1 MHGPKSS
8 GVTTGSSRL
17 LNRIVIVGGGLAGGN
32 AARTLRE
39 ESYDG
44 DVVLITDEPGV
55 PFGRPPLSK
64 TYLRGEETLDGW
76 LVEPSDWY
84 AAHAVELVHGT
95 VVGIDPRSHRVVLQ
109 GGNEIEY
116 TRLLI
121 ATGGR
126 NRAPGIPGDKLD
138 AIYQLRTLV
147 EADAIKRAVR
157 PGARA
162 VVVGMGFIGSEV
174 TASLRQLGVSV
185 ISVFPGETPLESVLG
200 PEMGSV
206 MAGIHRANGV
216 ELLAHDSVLRF
227 EGREKVERAVTT
239 AGRTIACDFAVVAV
253 GIQPTVEFLQRSG
266 IAVDNGVLTDEMC
279 RTNLP
284 DIFAAGDVAN
294 HLHPLFGRTRVEHY
308 NNAEKQG
315 RSVARTILGSNQLY
329 DYLYTFW
336 SDQYKHKIEYVGHV
350 RRWDQFVMRGSL
362 EERKLVGFYLVDGV
376 MRAAV
381 GLNRGGDPELDSDNE
396 MAAAALLIRNGATL
410 SIRDLADDDYDLVRA
425 STSRRAER

>member
-1 MHGPKSS
+1 MHGLKSF
-8 GVTTGSSRL
+8 GATTGSRRL
-17 LNRIVIVGGGLAGGN
+17 VNRIVIVGGGMAGGN
-32 AARTLRE
+32 AARTLRQE
-39 ESYDG
+39 GYDG
-44 DVVLITDEPGV
+44 DVLLITDEPGV

-84 AAHAVELVHGT
+84 AEHAVELVRGT
-95 VVGIDPRSHRVVLQ
+95 VLGIDPGSHRVVLQ

-147 EADAIKRAVR
+147 EADAIKRAAR

-162 VVVGMGFIGSEV
+162 VVAGMGFIGSEV

-185 ISVFPGETPLESVLG
+185 ISVFPGETPLDSVLG

-206 MAGIHRANGV
+206 MAAIHRANGV

-227 EGREKVERAVTT
+227 EGKEKAERAITR

-253 GIQPTVEFLQRSG
+253 GIEPNVEFLREQRY
-266 IAVDNGVLTDEMC
+266 
-279 RTNLP
+279 R
-284 DIFAAGDVAN
+284 
-294 HLHPLFGRTRVEHY
+294 GR
-308 NNAEKQG
+308 
-315 RSVARTILGSNQLY
+315 
-329 DYLYTFW
+329 
-336 SDQYKHKIEYVGHV
+336 
-350 RRWDQFVMRGSL
+350 
-362 EERKLVGFYLVDGV
+362 
-376 MRAAV
+376 
-381 GLNRGGDPELDSDNE
+381 
-396 MAAAALLIRNGATL
+396 
-410 SIRDLADDDYDLVRA
+410 
-425 STSRRAER
+425 

>member
-1 MHGPKSS
+1 
-8 GVTTGSSRL
+8 
-17 LNRIVIVGGGLAGGN
+17 LNRIVIVGGGMAGGN
-32 AARTLRE
+32 AARALRDE
-39 ESYDG
+39 GYDG
-44 DVVLITDEPGV
+44 DVLLITDEPGV

-84 AAHAVELVHGT
+84 AAHAVELIPGT
-95 VVGIDPRSHRVVLQ
+95 VVAIDPKSHRVVLQ
-109 GGNEIEY
+109 GGKEIEY

-138 AIYQLRTLV
+138 AVYQLRTLA
-147 EADAIKRAVR
+147 EAEAIKRAVR

-162 VVVGMGFIGSEV
+162 VVAGMGFIGSEV

-185 ISVFPGETPLESVLG
+185 ISVFPGETPLDSVLG

-227 EGREKVERAVTT
+227 EGKEKVERAVTT
-239 AGRTIACDFAVVAV
+239 AGRTIACDFAIVAV
-253 GIQPTVEFLQRSG
+253 GIQPNVEFLQRSG

-315 RSVARTILGSNQLY
+315 RSVARTILGSNQRY

-336 SDQYKHKIEYVGHV
+336 SDQYEHKIEYAGHV
-350 RRWDQFVMRGSL
+350 RRWDQFVMRGSI

-376 MRAAV
+376 MRAAI
-381 GLNRGGDPELDSDNE
+381 GLNRGGDPELDSNSE

-425 STSRRAER
+425 SKSRRLER